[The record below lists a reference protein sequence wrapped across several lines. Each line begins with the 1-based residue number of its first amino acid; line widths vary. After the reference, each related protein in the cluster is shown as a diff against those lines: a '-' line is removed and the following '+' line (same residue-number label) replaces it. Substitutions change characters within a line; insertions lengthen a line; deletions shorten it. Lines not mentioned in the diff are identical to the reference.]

1 MIDFNPTII
10 GHSDVVALFKN
21 LFSKGRIPQAIIFN
35 GLEGIGKDFF
45 ADELSKTFSK
55 FQNNSAQSAAITA
68 RFSEPDLKFV
78 IALPR
83 GKNEEAHDD
92 PLEKLDK
99 EDYQNYIHELG
110 EKRKNPYHKIDI
122 ERANLI
128 KINSIRDVNK
138 FLSMSSDN
146 STHRTV
152 LISHADL
159 MNEEAQNSLLKNL
172 EEPPPNVTFILTTSK
187 LDHLR
192 PTIISRC
199 WLVKF
204 SPLSNAEVEKI
215 LIDYFNIEVEKAK
228 SAALLSNGSVT
239 DALELIEN
247 DLSDFQKNV
256 VEFLRSALAGNVLSS
271 NQFLTTIVKSNDKKN
286 FHLLIKMILFW
297 LTDTK
302 RDVSGIRDY
311 GFASFPETFSKF
323 NSKYSEVKLNNFIA
337 RAENLSATVLNNNL
351 NLNIATHKLIFELS
365 TLIKQND

>member
-1 MIDFNPTII
+1 MIDFNPSTV

-21 LFSKGRIPQAIIFN
+21 LFSKGSIPQAIIFN

-45 ADELSKTFSK
+45 ADELSKSFRRS
-55 FQNNSAQSAAITA
+55 QNNSHQFSAKTT
-68 RFSEPDLKFV
+68 RFSEPELKIV

-99 EDYQNYIHELG
+99 EDYQNYINELE

-122 ERANLI
+122 DGANLI
-128 KINSIRDVNK
+128 RINSIRDINK
-138 FLSMSSDN
+138 FLSLSSDN
-146 STHRTV
+146 LLHRTI

-187 LDHLR
+187 LDRLR

-204 SPLSNAEVEKI
+204 SPLSKDEVERI
-215 LIDYFNIEVEKAK
+215 LIEYFSVEIEKAN

-247 DLSDFQKNV
+247 DLSDFQRNV

-271 NQFLTTIVKSNDKKN
+271 NQFLTSLVKTNDKKK
-286 FHLLIKMILFW
+286 FHLVIKMILFW

-311 GFASFPETFSKF
+311 GFAGFPETFSKF
-323 NSKYSEVKLNNFIA
+323 NSKYSRVKLNNFIA

-351 NLNIATHKLIFELS
+351 NLNIATHRLIFELS